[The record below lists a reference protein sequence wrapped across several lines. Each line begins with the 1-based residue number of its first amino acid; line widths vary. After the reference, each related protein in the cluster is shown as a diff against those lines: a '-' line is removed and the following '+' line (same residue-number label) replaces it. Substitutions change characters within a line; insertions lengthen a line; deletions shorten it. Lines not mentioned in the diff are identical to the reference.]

1 MNRKLINFVTLLLI
15 ITSLVFSLGCTET
28 KDTNTTD
35 VPTITETPTS
45 TPEPTKTPSTTIE
58 EAKQYIIDELER
70 DPDIV
75 DAGVAIEGTQG
86 SIAVYIVNPQEADR
100 VYTLSN
106 TMANVFLKEHNVKS
120 VIIGIYKG
128 DDQLKYGAEWL

>member
-1 MNRKLINFVTLLLI
+1 MNQKLINFVTFLLI
-15 ITSLVFSLGCTET
+15 IASLMIFMGCTET
-28 KDTNTTD
+28 EDTNISD
-35 VPTITETPTS
+35 SPAVTETPTT
-45 TPEPTKTPSTTIE
+45 TPKPTNTPSTTIE
-58 EAKQYIIDELER
+58 EAKQYIVDELER
-70 DPDIV
+70 DPDII

-100 VYTLSN
+100 VYTLSK

-120 VIIGIYKG
+120 VIIGVYKG